1 MSVTDSPL
9 LMLHTGHTS
18 DNCSTSPSIHLRPV
32 GRSPPTIGPH
42 RSLRR
47 KFRRAMRTPPSYP
60 HLLPQNSQNAHS
72 ACSRTLIRPHLYF
85 VPCPRILIQLTATA
99 LLVLQTPNYLQMRI
113 LSLPRRRS
121 ASGTA
126 KTVGTS
132 SSPVLSNRSLKALA
146 LPPEILES
154 GGAVTLWSSTRTKRN
169 LLWWL
174 VKMLGQCLI
183 GSCFFSR
190 RTNCRQRRL
199 EKVVQL
205 GTLGRR
211 VITELSTSSSILAS
225 SVGTNTTHQERYG
238 V

>member
-1 MSVTDSPL
+1 
-9 LMLHTGHTS
+9 
-18 DNCSTSPSIHLRPV
+18 
-32 GRSPPTIGPH
+32 
-42 RSLRR
+42 
-47 KFRRAMRTPPSYP
+47 MRIPPSYP
-60 HLLPQNSQNAHS
+60 HLLPQSSQNAHY
-72 ACSRTLIRPHLYF
+72 ACSRTLILPPLYF
-85 VPCPRILIQLTATA
+85 VPCPPIPIQLTATA
-99 LLVLQTPNYLQMRI
+99 LLLSPTTTNHFQMRI
-113 LSLPRRRS
+113 PSLPQRRS
-121 ASGTA
+121 ASETA
-126 KTVGTS
+126 KTLGTS
-132 SSPVLSNRSLKALA
+132 SSPVLSTRSLKALA

-154 GGAVTLWSSTRTKRN
+154 GGAVTLWSIWTKRN

-183 GSCFFSR
+183 GFYFFSR
-190 RTNCRQRRL
+190 RTNCRQRLL